1 MAKICIN
8 LTEPTLHPE
17 LRNSLGHQ
25 LILTTS
31 ICLAYLAI
39 KSSNVNSGQTMEQ
52 LVGMETALAFSKQI
66 NSIDSQAGLYWYLD
80 IFSDNHITHFMQQ
93 LSQNCKKL
101 MTAFSA
107 NRCILCEGHKTDDV
121 CLRLIQQVCGKSIKL
136 MLEYFAELGPLR
148 VIDLIFVF
156 SSIIHVFPAVT
167 ISSSAAHVCFT
178 ICWLK
183 LKLE

>member
-1 MAKICIN
+1 
-8 LTEPTLHPE
+8 
-17 LRNSLGHQ
+17 
-25 LILTTS
+25 
-31 ICLAYLAI
+31 
-39 KSSNVNSGQTMEQ
+39 
-52 LVGMETALAFSKQI
+52 
-66 NSIDSQAGLYWYLD
+66 
-80 IFSDNHITHFMQQ
+80 MQQ

-156 SSIIHVFPAVT
+156 SSIIHIFPAVT
-167 ISSSAAHVCFT
+167 ISLICCSCLFHHLLAKTEVGIGIELPYIIYVFNSS
-178 ICWLK
+178 LNND
-183 LKLE
+183 